1 MTTRSHH
8 DNVEKQFGSQ
18 ASAYLTS
25 AVHAS
30 GRDLQRLAE
39 RLADFPQAKVLDM
52 GCGAGHA
59 SFTAAGQVAE
69 VTAYDLSS
77 QMLEVVAAAAKEKG
91 FSNIVTQQG
100 YAETLPF
107 ADASFDVVI
116 SRYSAHHWH
125 DVGQALREVKRVL
138 KPGGVIIVMDV
149 MSPGHPVRDVWLQ
162 TVEALRDTSH
172 VRNYSSGEW
181 LTLAT
186 EAGLVVN
193 QLLTDRLPLEFSS
206 WVARMRTPEPL
217 VEAIR
222 LYQQSASAEVKAY
235 FELQRMDRLP
245 AIPFCSKRIKR
256 FNLGNKKGTGEV
268 GAFLSNQRYQDSG
281 RSLFF
286 TNNVS

>member
-18 ASAYLTS
+18 ANAYLTS

-30 GRDLQRLAE
+30 GRDLQRLGE
-39 RLADFPQAKVLDM
+39 RLQAFPQARVLDM

-59 SFTAAGQVAE
+59 SFVAAQYAKQV
-69 VTAYDLSS
+69 VAYDLSS
-77 QMLEVVAAAAKEKG
+77 QMLDVVTEAAKDRGLE
-91 FSNIVTQQG
+91 NIATRQG
-100 YAETLPF
+100 YAESLPF
-107 ADASFDVVI
+107 EDNVFDVVI

-138 KPGGVIIVMDV
+138 KPGGVMIIMDV

-235 FELQRMDRLP
+235 FELQ
-245 AIPFCSKRIKR
+245 
-256 FNLGNKKGTGEV
+256 
-268 GAFLSNQRYQDSG
+268 QDGSFT
-281 RSLFF
+281 SDTILFEAHKA
-286 TNNVS
+286 V

>member
-1 MTTRSHH
+1 MTTQSHH

-30 GRDLQRLAE
+30 GRDLVRLGE
-39 RLADFPQAKVLDM
+39 RLASFPHAQVLDL

-59 SFTAAGQVAE
+59 SFIAAGQVAG

-77 QMLEVVAAAAKEKG
+77 QMLDVVNAAAKEKG
-91 FSNIVTQQG
+91 LTNVTTQQG
-100 YAETLPF
+100 YAESLPF
-107 ADASFDVVI
+107 AEGSFDVVI

-138 KPGGVIIVMDV
+138 KPGGIFIIMDV
-149 MSPGHPVRDVWLQ
+149 MAPGHPVRDIWLQ

-181 LTLAT
+181 LTWMT
-186 EAGLVVN
+186 EAGLIARTMV
-193 QLLTDRLPLEFSS
+193 TDRLPLEFSS
-206 WVARMRTPEPL
+206 WIARMRTPEAL
-217 VEAIR
+217 SQAIR

-235 FELQRMDRLP
+235 FELQSDGS
-245 AIPFCSKRIKR
+245 FTSD
-256 FNLGNKKGTGEV
+256 T
-268 GAFLSNQRYQDSG
+268 
-281 RSLFF
+281 LFAEAQKA
-286 TNNVS
+286 S